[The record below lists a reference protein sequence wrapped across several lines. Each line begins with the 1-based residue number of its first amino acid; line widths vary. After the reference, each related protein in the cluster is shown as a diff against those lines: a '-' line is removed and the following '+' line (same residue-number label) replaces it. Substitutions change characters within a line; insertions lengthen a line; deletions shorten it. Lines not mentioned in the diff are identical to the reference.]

1 MQPCKNLYAF
11 IWIGDQRLL
20 PFSFG
25 PKLFCPPAFLSVII
39 FEGILPLTSP
49 QVIELKFNVIYDVQ
63 LVTINRRNRKQIIS
77 KNLLLLPSL
86 SLHVRNKQLT
96 RFYLYK
102 TICKMPFCF
111 CVQFGRRLD
120 GAGGVGH
127 QMQWARP
134 RSWQQTN
141 IIPNFLPLL
150 HPKKVDPLKAT
161 ATQIAVT
168 SDHSR
173 AVSAP
178 LKCSADLPLV
188 TLRCWTVLETN
199 WHVRSASAV
208 DPTKSDFNSFIVCE

>member
-1 MQPCKNLYAF
+1 MQPCKNRYAF
-11 IWIGDQRLL
+11 IWIGVQRLL
-20 PFSFG
+20 SFSFG

-111 CVQFGRRLD
+111 CVQLGRRLD
-120 GAGGVGH
+120 GAWTARAGSGIRCNERGLAAGSRQTSFRTFCRFSIPKKLILWKPRQH
-127 QMQWARP
+127 RLQWP
-134 RSWQQTN
+134 VTT
-141 IIPNFLPLL
+141 PGPFLP
-150 HPKKVDPLKAT
+150 P
-161 ATQIAVT
+161 
-168 SDHSR
+168 
-173 AVSAP
+173 
-178 LKCSADLPLV
+178 CSALPICL
-188 TLRCWTVLETN
+188 
-199 WHVRSASAV
+199 
-208 DPTKSDFNSFIVCE
+208 

>member
-11 IWIGDQRLL
+11 ICLL
-20 PFSFG
+20 SISFG
-25 PKLFCPPAFLSVII
+25 PKFFCPPAFLSVII

-111 CVQFGRRLD
+111 WANITKNVQWSQVD
-120 GAGGVGH
+120 AGWGG
-127 QMQWARP
+127 Q
-134 RSWQQTN
+134 
-141 IIPNFLPLL
+141 LL
-150 HPKKVDPLKAT
+150 ASPKC
-161 ATQIAVT
+161 
-168 SDHSR
+168 H
-173 AVSAP
+173 
-178 LKCSADLPLV
+178 
-188 TLRCWTVLETN
+188 
-199 WHVRSASAV
+199 
-208 DPTKSDFNSFIVCE
+208 

>member
-102 TICKMPFCF
+102 TICKMPLCF
-111 CVQFGRRLD
+111 CVQFGRRGRGRASDAMSEASQLAAD
-120 GAGGVGH
+120 KHHSELFAASPSQKSWSFESHGNTDCSD
-127 QMQWARP
+127 QWALQGR
-134 RSWQQTN
+134 
-141 IIPNFLPLL
+141 F
-150 HPKKVDPLKAT
+150 
-161 ATQIAVT
+161 
-168 SDHSR
+168 
-173 AVSAP
+173 
-178 LKCSADLPLV
+178 CSLE
-188 TLRCWTVLETN
+188 VLC
-199 WHVRSASAV
+199 RSAFSY
-208 DPTKSDFNSFIVCE
+208 PPMLNSSENKLTCQKRLGSGSHKKWL